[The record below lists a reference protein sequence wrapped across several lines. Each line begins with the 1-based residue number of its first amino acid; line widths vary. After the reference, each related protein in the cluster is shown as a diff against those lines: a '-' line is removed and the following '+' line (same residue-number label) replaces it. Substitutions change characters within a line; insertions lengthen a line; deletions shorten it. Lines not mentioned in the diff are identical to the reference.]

1 MRIRQ
6 GLIVVVV
13 ALLGVWCAS
22 PAMADSIQLQCSTC
36 TSGSVTQMSN
46 AGTVAFSFVDVANQT
61 ITGNAFIAILVPTGS
76 VAPTLTGGTLLQS
89 LSFTSGNLGTLLG
102 QNLNGYNLSNFQSA
116 SAQASVFPSGYTVY
130 EYSVGTGVTLGPQSA
145 GITGLTFTA
154 PQGSVIVGFVDPPGT
169 TYQTPLSGSISVP
182 EPSTLGLVAL
192 GLVGLIGVSMLRL
205 RQQVGSALRP

>member
-1 MRIRQ
+1 
-6 GLIVVVV
+6 
-13 ALLGVWCAS
+13 
-22 PAMADSIQLQCSTC
+22 
-36 TSGSVTQMSN
+36 MSN

-76 VAPTLTGGTLLQS
+76 AAPTLAGGTLLHS